1 MQPSTFRVFLS
12 RPPLAVIPM
21 HPSHVLRRAAPAAL
35 LATFAAAP
43 AARAQSPAAGALD
56 AEIGRAVTAVLP
68 KVVAWR
74 RDIHEHPELGN
85 RETRTAA
92 LVAEHLRKL
101 GMEVRTGVATTGVVA
116 VLKGGKP
123 GPVVALRADMDALP
137 VTEQVSLPFA
147 SKVKT
152 TYNGQEVGV
161 MHACGHDMHVA
172 MLMGAAEVLAGMKA
186 QLPGTVKFIFQPAEE
201 GPPGNEKGGAI
212 EMMAQGA
219 LANPKPDAIFGLHV
233 GVTAAEAGHLTYKPL
248 GFMAAAD
255 FYTVTVR
262 GKQVH
267 GATPWAGVDPIV
279 VGAQI
284 VTGLQ
289 TIVSRQMDLT
299 NSPVVVTVGAF
310 QGGVRNNIIP
320 DSVVMMGTIRTFDPA
335 MRKDVQ
341 MRVKRTAEQIAAASG
356 ATATVDIVERTPVTS
371 NDPALTDRMVA
382 SLQRVAGPQNVT
394 LGRPVTG
401 AEDFGYFAE
410 QVPGLFVFLGVR
422 PKGSPES
429 AFVSNHSPKFFADE
443 AALPNGVKAL
453 VTLATDFLAQ
463 PKPAGRATSTR

>member
-1 MQPSTFRVFLS
+1 MRPSRS
-12 RPPLAVIPM
+12 
-21 HPSHVLRRAAPAAL
+21 LRRAAPAAL
-35 LATFAAAP
+35 LVLAAP
-43 AARAQSPAAGALD
+43 AASAQSPAGGPSGAMD
-56 AEIGRAVTAVLP
+56 AEIGRAVSAIMP

-74 RDIHEHPELGN
+74 RDLHAHPELGN
-85 RETRTAA
+85 RETRTAGI
-92 LVAEHLRKL
+92 VAEHLRKL

-116 VLKGGKP
+116 VLKGGRP

-137 VTEQVSLPFA
+137 VTEQVDLPFA
-147 SKVKT
+147 SKVTT
-152 TYNGQEVGV
+152 TYNGQTVGV

-186 QLPGTVKFIFQPAEE
+186 QIPGTVKFIFQPAEE
-201 GPPGNEKGGAI
+201 GPPAGEKGGAI

-233 GVTAAEAGHLTYKPL
+233 GVTSAEAGHLTYKPL

-255 FYTVTVR
+255 FYTLTVK

-289 TIVSRQMDLT
+289 TVVSRQMDLT

-310 QGGVRNNIIP
+310 NGGVRNNIIP

-335 MRKDVQ
+335 MRKDVA

-356 ATATVDIVERTPVTS
+356 ATAVVDIQERTPVTS

-382 SLQRVAGPQNVT
+382 SLQRVAGPQNVS

-429 AFVSNHSPKFFADE
+429 AFVSNHSPRFFADE
-443 AALPNGVKAL
+443 SAMPNGVKAL

-463 PKPAGRATSTR
+463 GRPTGAARPASSSR

>member
-1 MQPSTFRVFLS
+1 MRLL
-12 RPPLAVIPM
+12 RLA
-21 HPSHVLRRAAPAAL
+21 HRAAPAAL
-35 LATFAAAP
+35 LVTFAAP
-43 AARAQSPAAGALD
+43 AARAQAPAAAGPLD
-56 AEIGRAVTAVLP
+56 AEIGRAVAAVMP

-74 RDIHEHPELGN
+74 RDIHQHPELGN

-101 GMEVRTGVATTGVVA
+101 GMEVRT
-116 VLKGGKP
+116 
-123 GPVVALRADMDALP
+123 
-137 VTEQVSLPFA
+137 
-147 SKVKT
+147 
-152 TYNGQEVGV
+152 TYNGQDVGV

-172 MLMGAAEVLAGMKA
+172 MLLGAAEVLAGMKA

-201 GPPGNEKGGAI
+201 GPPGDEKGGAI

-233 GVTAAEAGHLTYKPL
+233 GVTPAEAGHITYKPL

-255 FYTVTVR
+255 FYTVTVK

-289 TIVSRQMDLT
+289 TVVSRQMDLT
-299 NSPVVVTVGAF
+299 NSPVVLTVGAF

-320 DSVVMMGTIRTFDPA
+320 DSIVMLGTIRTFDPA

-341 MRVKRTAEQIAAASG
+341 MRLKRTAEQIAAASG
-356 ATATVDIVERTPVTS
+356 ATAVVKVQERTPVTS
-371 NDPALTDRMVA
+371 NDPALTERMVA
-382 SLQRVAGPQNVT
+382 SLQRAVGAPNVS

-429 AFVSNHSPKFFADE
+429 AFVSNHSPRFFADE
-443 AALPNGVKAL
+443 AAMPNGVKAL

-463 PKPAGRATSTR
+463 PRGAARTSSLR

>member
-1 MQPSTFRVFLS
+1 MHVAFST
-12 RPPLAVIPM
+12 I
-21 HPSHVLRRAAPAAL
+21 AAAACL
-35 LATFAAAP
+35 LAAGSAAA
-43 AARAQSPAAGALD
+43 ARPTD
-56 AEIGRAVTAVLP
+56 AEISALAQKYSGASIAQRQDMH
-68 KVVAWR
+68 R
-74 RDIHEHPELGN
+74 NPELSN
-85 RETRTAA
+85 RETRTGE
-92 LVAEHLRKL
+92 LVAKHLKSL
-101 GMEVRTGVATTGVVA
+101 GYEVQAGIAHTGVVGI
-116 VLKGGKP
+116 LRGGRP
-123 GPVVALRADMDALP
+123 GKTVALRADMDALP
-137 VTEQVSLPFA
+137 VTEQVNLPFA

-289 TIVSRQMDLT
+289 TVVSRQMDLT

-371 NDPALTDRMVA
+371 NDPALTERMVA
-382 SLQRVAGPQNVT
+382 SLQRVAGPQNVS

-463 PKPAGRATSTR
+463 PRTAAGRATSTR

>member
-1 MQPSTFRVFLS
+1 MRLPRLV
-12 RPPLAVIPM
+12 
-21 HPSHVLRRAAPAAL
+21 HRAAPAAL
-35 LATFAAAP
+35 LALTAAP
-43 AARAQSPAAGALD
+43 AARAQAPTTAGAMD
-56 AEIGRAVTAVLP
+56 AEIGRAVAAVMP

-74 RDIHEHPELGN
+74 RDIHQHPELGN

-116 VLKGGKP
+116 VLKGGRP

-137 VTEQVSLPFA
+137 VTEQVDLPFA
-147 SKVKT
+147 SKVRT
-152 TYNGQEVGV
+152 QYNGQEVGV

-172 MLMGAAEVLAGMKA
+172 MLLGAAEVLAGMKA

-201 GPPGNEKGGAI
+201 GPPSGEKGGAI

-233 GVTAAEAGHLTYKPL
+233 GVTPAEAGHITYKPL

-255 FYTVTVR
+255 FYTVTVKGR
-262 GKQVH
+262 QVH

-279 VGAQI
+279 VGSQI

-299 NSPVVVTVGAF
+299 NSPVVLTVGAF

-320 DSVVMMGTIRTFDPA
+320 DSIVMLGTIRTFDPA
-335 MRKDVQ
+335 MRRDVQ
-341 MRVKRTAEQIAAASG
+341 ARLKRTAEQIAAASG
-356 ATATVDIVERTPVTS
+356 ATAVVDVQERTPVTS
-371 NDPALTDRMVA
+371 NDPALTERMVA
-382 SLQRVAGPQNVT
+382 SLQRAVGAQNVS

-422 PKGSPES
+422 PKGTPES
-429 AFVSNHSPKFFADE
+429 AFVSNHSPRFFADE
-443 AALPNGVKAL
+443 AAMPNGVKAL

-463 PKPAGRATSTR
+463 PKTAGRTTSTR

>member
-1 MQPSTFRVFLS
+1 MRLL
-12 RPPLAVIPM
+12 RLA
-21 HPSHVLRRAAPAAL
+21 HRAAPAAL
-35 LATFAAAP
+35 LATFAAP
-43 AARAQSPAAGALD
+43 AARAQAPAAAGPLD
-56 AEIGRAVTAVLP
+56 AEIGRAVAAVMP

-74 RDIHEHPELGN
+74 RDIHQHPELGN

-116 VLKGGKP
+116 VLKGGRP

-137 VTEQVSLPFA
+137 VTEQVDLPFA
-147 SKVKT
+147 SKVRT
-152 TYNGQEVGV
+152 TYNGQDVGV

-172 MLMGAAEVLAGMKA
+172 MLLGAAEVLAGMKA

-201 GPPGNEKGGAI
+201 GPPGDEKGGAI

-233 GVTAAEAGHLTYKPL
+233 GVTPAEAGHITYKPL

-255 FYTVTVR
+255 FYTVTVK

-289 TIVSRQMDLT
+289 TVVSRQMDLT
-299 NSPVVVTVGAF
+299 NSPVVLTVGAF

-320 DSVVMMGTIRTFDPA
+320 DSIVMLGTIRTFDPA

-341 MRVKRTAEQIAAASG
+341 MRLKRTAEQIAAASG
-356 ATATVDIVERTPVTS
+356 ATAVVKVQERTPVTS
-371 NDPALTDRMVA
+371 NDPALTERMVA
-382 SLQRVAGPQNVT
+382 SLQRAVGAPNVS

-429 AFVSNHSPKFFADE
+429 AFVSNHSPRFFADE
-443 AALPNGVKAL
+443 AAMPNGVKAL

-463 PKPAGRATSTR
+463 PRGAARTSSLR

>member
-1 MQPSTFRVFLS
+1 MTAM
-12 RPPLAVIPM
+12 RPRSAALVATLAAAAPLA
-21 HPSHVLRRAAPAAL
+21 AQAPAAG
-35 LATFAAAP
+35 P
-43 AARAQSPAAGALD
+43 LD
-56 AEIGRAVTAVLP
+56 AEIGRAVTAVMP

-92 LVAEHLRKL
+92 LIAEHLRKL
-101 GMEVRTGVATTGVVA
+101 GLRVQTGVATTGVVA

-137 VTEQVSLPFA
+137 VTEQVDLPFA
-147 SKVKT
+147 SKVRT
-152 TYNGQEVGV
+152 QYNGQEVGV

-172 MLMGAAEVLAGMKA
+172 ILMGAAEVLAGMKDR
-186 QLPGTVKFIFQPAEE
+186 LPGTVKFIFQPAEE
-201 GPPGNEKGGAI
+201 GPPGKEKGGAI
-212 EMMAQGA
+212 EMIAQGA
-219 LANPKPDAIFGLHV
+219 LKNPKPDAIFGLHV
-233 GVTAAEAGHLTYKPL
+233 GITPAEAGHLTYKPL

-255 FYTVTVR
+255 FYSVTLR

-279 VGAQI
+279 VGAQV
-284 VTGLQ
+284 VTGMQ
-289 TIVSRQMDLT
+289 SIVSRQMDLT
-299 NSPVVVTVGAF
+299 NSPVVLTVGAF
-310 QGGVRNNIIP
+310 NGGIRNNIIP
-320 DSVVMMGTIRTFDPA
+320 DSVSMLGTIRTFDPA

-341 MRVKRTAEQIAAASG
+341 MRLKRTVEGIAQASG

-371 NDPALTDRMVA
+371 NDPALTERMVA
-382 SLQRVAGPQNVT
+382 SLQRVAGPQNVS

-429 AFVSNHSPKFFADE
+429 AFVSNHSPSFFADE
-443 AALPNGVKAL
+443 AALPNGVKAM
-453 VTLATDFLAQ
+453 VTLATDFLQGGAR
-463 PKPAGRATSTR
+463 KPALPTRANME

>member
-1 MQPSTFRVFLS
+1 MGHLPVR
-12 RPPLAVIPM
+12 
-21 HPSHVLRRAAPAAL
+21 AAL
-35 LATFAAAP
+35 LLAVAAP
-43 AARAQSPAAGALD
+43 SVGAQSMD
-56 AEIGRAVTAVLP
+56 ADIQRAVQGVMP
-68 KVVAWR
+68 RVVAWR
-74 RDIHEHPELGN
+74 RDLHAHPELGN

-116 VLKGGKP
+116 VLKGGRP

-137 VTEQVSLPFA
+137 VTEQVDLPFA
-147 SKVKT
+147 SKVRT

-172 MLMGAAEVLAGMKA
+172 MLMGAAEVLAGMRA
-186 QLPGTVKFIFQPAEE
+186 RIPGTVKFIFQPAEE
-201 GPPGNEKGGAI
+201 GPPSGEKGGAI
-212 EMMAQGA
+212 EMIAQGA

-233 GVTAAEAGHLTYKPL
+233 GITPAEAGHVTYKPL

-255 FYTVTVR
+255 FFTVTVR
-262 GKQVH
+262 GRQVH

-299 NSPVVVTVGAF
+299 TGPVVVTVGSF
-310 QGGVRNNIIP
+310 NGGIRNNIIP
-320 DSVVMMGTIRTFDPA
+320 DSVVMLGTIRTFDPA
-335 MRKDVQ
+335 MRKDVHA
-341 MRVKRTAEQIAAASG
+341 RVKRTAEQIAASMG
-356 ATATVDIVERTPVTS
+356 ATAVVDIQERTPVTA
-371 NDPALTDRMVA
+371 NDPALTERMVG
-382 SLQRVAGPQNVT
+382 SLQRALGARAVS

-410 QVPGLFVFLGVR
+410 QVPGLFLFLGVR

-429 AFVSNHSPKFFADE
+429 SFVSNHSPKFFADE
-443 AALPNGVKAL
+443 AALPNGVTAL
-453 VTLATDFLAQ
+453 VTLATDFLAGVG
-463 PKPAGRATSTR
+463 ARTSSTR

>member
-1 MQPSTFRVFLS
+1 MRSYAVRTALL
-12 RPPLAVIPM
+12 LAV
-21 HPSHVLRRAAPAAL
+21 AAPAG
-35 LATFAAAP
+35 
-43 AARAQSPAAGALD
+43 AQSMD
-56 AEIGRAVTAVLP
+56 AEIKRAVQGVMP

-74 RDIHEHPELGN
+74 RDIHANPELGN

-116 VLKGGKP
+116 VLKGGRP

-137 VTEQVSLPFA
+137 VTEQVDLPFA

-172 MLMGAAEVLAGMKA
+172 MLLGAAEVLAGMKDR
-186 QLPGTVKFIFQPAEE
+186 LPGTVKFIFQPAEE
-201 GPPGNEKGGAI
+201 GPPSGEKGGAI
-212 EMMAQGA
+212 EMIAQGA

-233 GVTAAEAGHLTYKPL
+233 GITPAEAGHLTYKPL

-255 FYTVTVR
+255 FYSVTVR
-262 GKQVH
+262 GRQVH

-284 VTGLQ
+284 VTGVQ

-299 NSPVVVTVGAF
+299 TGPVVVTVGSF
-310 QGGVRNNIIP
+310 NGGVRNNIIP
-320 DSVVMMGTIRTFDPA
+320 DSVSMLGTIRTFDPA

-341 MRVKRTAEQIAAASG
+341 ARLRRTVEGIAAAAG
-356 ATATVDIVERTPVTS
+356 ATATVDVAERTPVTS
-371 NDPALTDRMVA
+371 NDPALTERMVA
-382 SLQRVAGPQNVT
+382 SLQRVAGPQNVS

-410 QVPGLFVFLGVR
+410 KVPGLFVFLGVR

-443 AALPNGVKAL
+443 AALPNGVTAL
-453 VTLATDFLAQ
+453 VTLATDFLAGTG
-463 PKPAGRATSTR
+463 AGAGARTSTR

>member
-1 MQPSTFRVFLS
+1 MGHLPVR
-12 RPPLAVIPM
+12 
-21 HPSHVLRRAAPAAL
+21 AAL
-35 LATFAAAP
+35 LLAVAAP
-43 AARAQSPAAGALD
+43 SVGAQSMD
-56 AEIGRAVTAVLP
+56 ADIQRAVQGVMP
-68 KVVAWR
+68 RVVAWR
-74 RDIHEHPELGN
+74 RDLHAHPELGN

-116 VLKGGKP
+116 VLKGGRP

-137 VTEQVSLPFA
+137 VTEQVDLPFA
-147 SKVKT
+147 SKVRT

-172 MLMGAAEVLAGMKA
+172 MLMGAAEVLAGMRA
-186 QLPGTVKFIFQPAEE
+186 RIPGTVKFIFQPAEE
-201 GPPGNEKGGAI
+201 GPPSGEKGGAI
-212 EMMAQGA
+212 EMIAQGA

-233 GVTAAEAGHLTYKPL
+233 GITPAEAGHVAYKPL
-248 GFMAAAD
+248 GMMAAAD

-262 GKQVH
+262 GRQVH

-299 NSPVVVTVGAF
+299 TGPVVVTVGSF
-310 QGGVRNNIIP
+310 NGGIRNNIIP
-320 DSVVMMGTIRTFDPA
+320 DSVVMLGTIRTFDPA
-335 MRKDVQ
+335 MRKDVHA
-341 MRVKRTAEQIAAASG
+341 RVKRTAEQIAASMG
-356 ATATVDIVERTPVTS
+356 ATAVVDIQERTPVTA
-371 NDPALTDRMVA
+371 NDPALTERMVG
-382 SLQRVAGPQNVT
+382 SLQRALGARAVS

-410 QVPGLFVFLGVR
+410 QVPGLFLFLGVR

-429 AFVSNHSPKFFADE
+429 SFVSNHSPKFFADE
-443 AALPNGVKAL
+443 AALPNGVTAL
-453 VTLATDFLAQ
+453 VTLATDFLAGVG
-463 PKPAGRATSTR
+463 ARTSSTR